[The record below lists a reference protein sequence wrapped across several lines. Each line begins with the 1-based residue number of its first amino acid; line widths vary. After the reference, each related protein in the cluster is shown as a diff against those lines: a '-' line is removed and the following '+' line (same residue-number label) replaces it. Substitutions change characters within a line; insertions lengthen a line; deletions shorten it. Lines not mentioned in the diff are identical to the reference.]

1 VYVCSVGLGAYRRRR
16 KRGLGAIVKNADGTF
31 SVDTSQ
37 PNLGGSPSYGLH
49 DLNPD
54 DPILQVDTSGDIPG
68 GTSGGSYPLNP
79 FSPIAGPAPSP
90 SSSGVLSLLQSPP
103 VQIGLTVAGL
113 LLLVG
118 GRGRR

>member
-1 VYVCSVGLGAYRRRR
+1 LGS
-16 KRGLGAIVKNADGTF
+16 IVKNADGTF

-37 PNLGGSPSYGLH
+37 PALGGSPDYGLH

-79 FSPIAGPAPSP
+79 FSPIAGPAPS
-90 SSSGVLSLLQSPP
+90 SSSGLLSMLQSAP

-113 LLLVG
+113 LLLLG